1 MLCFLPW
8 TFSSRMLRS
17 RKLALSCAVSRVLKW
32 EGKRV
37 GGENGDR
44 ERKREGGENG
54 DGERKGGDR
63 MQQQTAGRAANVEDK
78 GVKADEPATS
88 RTSARLNEPA
98 TQRTSGAGQSSGL
111 AQGAAARRRQGQDD
125 AANIAATTNI

>member
-1 MLCFLPW
+1 M
-8 TFSSRMLRS
+8 
-17 RKLALSCAVSRVLKW
+17 
-32 EGKRV
+32 

-98 TQRTSGAGQSSGL
+98 TQRKSAEPDSRADLLKVLLRVDSDAEVKTTMPPSPRRPISLGSAQSATGS
-111 AQGAAARRRQGQDD
+111 RRRT
-125 AANIAATTNI
+125 A